1 MRIDA
6 VVFDFDGVIID
17 TETARYEVWKRIF
30 QEHNQVLPRDIWVK
44 SIGRTEYF
52 ISPYDLLMQLTGKS
66 IDYDTLRNYEKSM
79 EEYYIA
85 QKPLT
90 AGLLERIDEARNAGG
105 RFAIASSAS
114 RRYVEKHLKD
124 RGIEKLFD
132 VLVCRDDVNRH
143 KPHPQPY
150 LRALELLDAAIDYS
164 FAVEDAPAG
173 IEAAVSAGLFC
184 IAVAGNMTRDMDQ
197 SRAHYIVEFLDEF
210 TFKSLV
216 ERKNTIEHYRKI

>member
-1 MRIDA
+1 LRIDA

-30 QEHNQVLPRDIWVK
+30 QEHNQVLPKDIWVK

-52 ISPYDLLMQLTGKS
+52 ISPYDLLVQLTGTS
-66 IDYDTLRNYEKSM
+66 IDIDTLRAYEKSM
-79 EEYYIA
+79 EEQYIA

-90 AGLLERIDEARNAGG
+90 TGLLERINEARGAGG

-114 RRYVEKHLKD
+114 RRYVEKHLKE
-124 RGIEKLFD
+124 RNILNHFD
-132 VLVCRDDVNRH
+132 ALVCRDDVSRH

-150 LRALELLDAAIDYS
+150 LRALELLDAEIDYS

-184 IAVAGNMTRDMDQ
+184 VAVAGNMTKDMDQ
-197 SRAHYIVEFLDEF
+197 SRAHCIVNSLDDF
-210 TFKSLV
+210 TFESLI
-216 ERKNTIEHYRKI
+216 ERKKIEHYRKI

>member
-30 QEHNQVLPRDIWVK
+30 MEHNQVLPREIWVK
-44 SIGRTEYF
+44 SIGRTEYY
-52 ISPYDLLMQLTGKS
+52 ISPYELLSQLSGKRVDADS
-66 IDYDTLRNYEKSM
+66 LRNYEKSM
-79 EEYYIA
+79 EEQYIA

-90 AGLLERIDEARNAGG
+90 AGLLERISEARNAGG

-114 RRYVEKHLKD
+114 RRYVEKHLAE
-124 RGIEKLFD
+124 RNILSLFD
-132 VLVCRDDVNRH
+132 VLVCRDDVSRH
-143 KPHPQPY
+143 KPHPEPY
-150 LRALELLDAAIDYS
+150 LRAVELLDAEIGYS

-197 SRAHYIVEFLDEF
+197 SRAHCIVESLEEF

-216 ERKNTIEHYRKI
+216 ERKNSIEHYRKI

>member
-1 MRIDA
+1 LRIDA

-30 QEHNQVLPRDIWVK
+30 QEHNQVLPKDIWVK

-52 ISPYDLLMQLTGKS
+52 INPYDLLGQLTGTN
-66 IDYDTLRNYEKSM
+66 IDTDKLRAYEKSM
-79 EEYYIA
+79 EEQYIA

-90 AGLLERIDEARNAGG
+90 AGLLERINEARGVGG

-114 RRYVEKHLKD
+114 RRYVEKHLTE
-124 RGIEKLFD
+124 RNILNNFD
-132 VLVCRDDVNRH
+132 ALVCRDDVSWH

-150 LRALELLDAAIDYS
+150 LRALELLDAEIDYS

-184 IAVAGNMTRDMDQ
+184 VAVAGYMTRDMDQ
-197 SRAHYIVEFLDEF
+197 SRAHCIVNSLNEF
-210 TFKSLV
+210 TFESLI
-216 ERKNTIEHYRKI
+216 ERKKTIEHYRKI

>member
-30 QEHNQVLPRDIWVK
+30 QEHNQVLPRGIWVK
-44 SIGRTEYF
+44 SIGRTEYY
-52 ISPYDLLMQLTGKS
+52 ISPYDLLAQVTGKS
-66 IDYDTLRNYEKSM
+66 IDTDMLRAYEKRL
-79 EEYYIA
+79 EEQYIA

-90 AGLLERIDEARNAGG
+90 AGLLERISEARSAGG

-114 RRYVEKHLKD
+114 RRYVEKHLAD
-124 RGIEKLFD
+124 RGISNLFD
-132 VLVCRDDVNRH
+132 ALVCRDDVNKH
-143 KPHPQPY
+143 KPLPEPY
-150 LRALELLDAAIDYS
+150 LRAVELLDAEIDYS

-184 IAVAGNMTRDMDQ
+184 VAVAGNMTRDMDQ
-197 SRAHYIVEFLDEF
+197 SKAHCIVGSLDEF